1 MNTPHQHSSPALVA
15 HMCTFLFKNRAIL
28 LITAGK
34 GTRVVQ
40 SLGIAIIMMMMM
52 KSAHADH
59 FLCAEGHKVEAFT
72 GIIPCLPLRQ
82 CFYHILEKLKP
93 RKSTAHPQGCRAAG
107 RGNPDSDTGFGF
119 MAHPGGRRQDKG
131 LAVAGM
137 EERCWGPLG
146 FCFTSGTA
154 N

>member
-1 MNTPHQHSSPALVA
+1 MLIISSVLKD
-15 HMCTFLFKNRAIL
+15 TRLKL
-28 LITAGK
+28 LQELSHA
-34 GTRVVQ
+34 
-40 SLGIAIIMMMMM
+40 SL
-52 KSAHADH
+52 S
-59 FLCAEGHKVEAFT
+59 
-72 GIIPCLPLRQ
+72 
-82 CFYHILEKLKP
+82 YHILEKLKP

-119 MAHPGGRRQDKG
+119 MAHPGGRCQDKG